1 MQRQKEQRRRIM
13 TSYSTQ
19 KEQNKACLP
28 KFTIRKQINFRKEN
42 NFKMTDKYIGI

>member
-19 KEQNKACLP
+19 KELNKNCHP
-28 KFTIRKQINFRKEN
+28 EFTIRKQINFRKEN